1 VPTAGQPRDVLRIQ
15 LRIPLADGAYPHVIG
30 AALLIREDAT
40 GRPGP
45 SGGKAGTTR
54 IECRSF
60 EERQL
65 LTGIRLKRAAPGKSG
80 ATEAVSARRGADALV
95 SLDNVIFSRG
105 DRRILNGLTLHVD
118 RGRITA
124 IMGGSGSGKTT
135 ILNLIGGRIYPD
147 SGRVIV
153 DDQSVPELDTEALF
167 ALRKRMALLFQTGAL
182 FTDLTVFENVAFPIR
197 EHTRLPE
204 EILRTVV
211 LMKLETVGLR
221 GARDLMPSE
230 LSGGMARRVALARA
244 IAFEPM
250 IIMYDEPFT
259 GLDPISKGVIAKLI
273 EQLNETLG
281 ITSIVV
287 SHDVAETCSISDYA
301 YIVGE
306 GRIIGE
312 GTPQSLQRSSSEYV
326 RQFMEGQPDGPV
338 PYQHPAPEYLADLL
352 TEKTA

>member
-1 VPTAGQPRDVLRIQ
+1 LKQPAAGTREATDNSNSAR
-15 LRIPLADGAYPHVIG
+15 ADGAV
-30 AALLIREDAT
+30 
-40 GRPGP
+40 
-45 SGGKAGTTR
+45 
-54 IECRSF
+54 
-60 EERQL
+60 
-65 LTGIRLKRAAPGKSG
+65 
-80 ATEAVSARRGADALV
+80 V
-95 SLDNVIFSRG
+95 SLQEVIFSRSE
-105 DRRILNGLTLHVD
+105 RRILSGLTLHAE

-135 ILNLIGGRIYPD
+135 ILNLIGGRIRPD
-147 SGRVIV
+147 SGKVIV
-153 DDQSVPELDTEALF
+153 DGQSVPELDTDALF

-182 FTDLTVFENVAFPIR
+182 FTDLSVFENVAFPIR
-197 EHTRLPE
+197 EHTKLPE
-204 EILRTVV
+204 ALLRTVV

-273 EQLNETLG
+273 KELNETLG

-287 SHDVAETCSISDYA
+287 SHDVAETCMISDYA

-312 GTPQSLQRSSSEYV
+312 GDPQLLQHSTSEHV
-326 RQFMEGQPDGPV
+326 RQFMEGLPDGPV
-338 PYQHPAPEYLADLL
+338 PYQHPAGDYMQDLMVQR
-352 TEKTA
+352 EK

>member
-1 VPTAGQPRDVLRIQ
+1 MRAKG
-15 LRIPLADGAYPHVIG
+15 
-30 AALLIREDAT
+30 T
-40 GRPGP
+40 G
-45 SGGKAGTTR
+45 
-54 IECRSF
+54 
-60 EERQL
+60 
-65 LTGIRLKRAAPGKSG
+65 LKRPTPGKRDAKESRPP
-80 ATEAVSARRGADALV
+80 ERADQALV
-95 SLDNVIFSRG
+95 TLDNVVFSRG
-105 DRRILNGLTLHVD
+105 ERRILNGLTLHAE

-135 ILNLIGGRIYPD
+135 ILNLIGGRIRPD
-147 SGRVIV
+147 AGRVVV
-153 DDQSVPELDTEALF
+153 DGLSVPDLDTDDLY

-204 EILRTVV
+204 DLLRTVV

-221 GARDLMPSE
+221 GARDLVPSE

-244 IAFEPM
+244 IALEPM

-273 EQLNETLG
+273 QELNRTLG

-287 SHDVAETCSISDYA
+287 SHDVVETCTISDYA

-312 GTPQSLQRSSSEYV
+312 GTPKELQRSSSAHV
-326 RQFMEGQPDGPV
+326 RQFMEGLPDGPV
-338 PYQHPAPEYLADLL
+338 PYQHPARDYLKDLL
-352 TEKTA
+352 EERSE

>member
-1 VPTAGQPRDVLRIQ
+1 MKRP
-15 LRIPLADGAYPHVIG
+15 
-30 AALLIREDAT
+30 AATSGDTSETPNPARVDA
-40 GRPGP
+40 
-45 SGGKAGTTR
+45 
-54 IECRSF
+54 
-60 EERQL
+60 
-65 LTGIRLKRAAPGKSG
+65 
-80 ATEAVSARRGADALV
+80 ALV
-95 SLDNVIFSRG
+95 SLQDVTFSYGGRP
-105 DRRILNGLTLHVD
+105 ILKGLSLHAES
-118 RGRITA
+118 GRITA

-135 ILNLIGGRIYPD
+135 ILNLIGGRIRPD
-147 SGRVIV
+147 SGRIIV
-153 DDQSVPELDTEALF
+153 DGESVPDLDTAALF

-182 FTDLTVFENVAFPIR
+182 FTDLSVFENVAFPIR

-204 EILRTVV
+204 ALLRTVV

-244 IAFEPM
+244 IAFEPK

-273 EQLNETLG
+273 KELNETLG

-287 SHDVAETCSISDYA
+287 SHDVAETCMISDYA

-312 GTPQSLQRSSSEYV
+312 GDPKALQHSKSAHV
-326 RQFMEGQPDGPV
+326 RQFMEGLPDGPV
-338 PYQHPAPEYLADLL
+338 PYQHPAGDYMQDLM
-352 TEKTA
+352 AQPPR